1 MLELIRL
8 LGQDNGKVRFLLA
21 CPARSPTVVC
31 VGGARRERRCGRGS
45 SDVVRACGSRVGD
58 GGGDAAAAP
67 ARAAPSPAR
76 FPLSLFILES
86 IDTSP
91 FMCTWQIHGSR
102 MPLFRLPKRRST
114 FAAHPRLNL
123 SDGTTVLVVPA
134 AATLRLV
141 VELLQLLHV
150 RAAPSPGR
158 PSICARQP

>member
-1 MLELIRL
+1 MVVGQVMLF
-8 LGQDNGKVRFLLA
+8 V
-21 CPARSPTVVC
+21 PAAVAPVTVV
-31 VGGARRERRCGRGS
+31 VMLLLLLLVLLLLLLVS
-45 SDVVRACGSRVGD
+45 
-58 GGGDAAAAP
+58 
-67 ARAAPSPAR
+67 
-76 FPLSLFILES
+76 PLSLFVLES

-91 FMCTWQIHGSR
+91 FMCAWQIHGSR
-102 MPLFRLPKRRST
+102 MPLFRPPKRRST